1 MKMRNEIVM
10 IEKFGRIILSLKDD
24 FLELQKINKD
34 KEKNQQEFY
43 INKISNYREISVKLI
58 DTLNILIQ
66 EDCELIKT
74 LVIASQKTI
83 DQLKEIV
90 DNDEMSEDKIN
101 ETLEKIFETIDTIN
115 ILIRDTNNR
124 KNRNNKTGNV
134 VIIIGSIAGS
144 LLMISKKGLR

>member
-1 MKMRNEIVM
+1 MRNEIVM

-74 LVIASQKTI
+74 LIIANQKTI

-90 DNDEMSEDKIN
+90 DNDEMPEDKIN
-101 ETLEKIFETIDTIN
+101 ETLEKIFETTDTIN
-115 ILIRDTNNR
+115 NIIRDINNR
-124 KNRNNKTGNV
+124 KNRNNITGNV
-134 VIIIGSIAGS
+134 VMITVSIAGS
-144 LLMISKKGLR
+144 LFMISKKGLR

>member
-1 MKMRNEIVM
+1 MRNEIVM

-115 ILIRDTNNR
+115 ILIRDTTNR

-144 LLMISKKGLR
+144 LLMISKKVLR